1 MKKSKCRLMSK
12 AVKTSRTKILAFL
25 FVMVYDKRY
34 REQKKKGRIFMLNI
48 RKLYGVAKIDKLEL
62 GQNNQ
67 EIDIKYYRIK
77 KLIRKG
83 NKKYGIEIIKEQ
95 KQGKVMTR
103 EKSRVNCISNNK
115 EIIENLLK
123 ILIKNRVTPTAT
135 NDVITD
141 LRKNPQIIYDML

>member
-1 MKKSKCRLMSK
+1 
-12 AVKTSRTKILAFL
+12 
-25 FVMVYDKRY
+25 
-34 REQKKKGRIFMLNI
+34 MLNI

>member
-1 MKKSKCRLMSK
+1 MSK

>member
-1 MKKSKCRLMSK
+1 
-12 AVKTSRTKILAFL
+12 
-25 FVMVYDKRY
+25 
-34 REQKKKGRIFMLNI
+34 MLNI

-67 EIDIKYYRIK
+67 EIDIKYYSTK

-83 NKKYGIEIIKEQ
+83 NNKKYGIEIIKEQ
-95 KQGKVMTR
+95 KKGNTTTR
-103 EKSRVNCISNNK
+103 EKSRINCISNNK
-115 EIIENLLK
+115 QIIENLLK

-141 LRKNPQIIYDML
+141 LRKNPQMIYDML

>member
-1 MKKSKCRLMSK
+1 
-12 AVKTSRTKILAFL
+12 
-25 FVMVYDKRY
+25 
-34 REQKKKGRIFMLNI
+34 MLNI

-67 EIDIKYYRIK
+67 EIDIKYYRTK

-83 NKKYGIEIIKEQ
+83 TNKKYGIEIIKEQ
-95 KQGKVMTR
+95 RQGKTTTR
-103 EKSRVNCISNNK
+103 EKSRINCISNNK

-141 LRKNPQIIYDML
+141 LRKNPQIIYNMLWNKSK